1 MLRVDAPLQ
10 ITKVNITI
18 MTLEINQE
26 YVNFSHQT
34 PYCVFKLLFWKA
46 SRENQTSLLS
56 RYDTKTHFFAHMIMI
71 ILRSS
76 RALNTVPNLN
86 FLSKNSRQID
96 DVGIFDEL
104 LSNNTWP
111 IW

>member
-1 MLRVDAPLQ
+1 
-10 ITKVNITI
+10 

-96 DVGIFDEL
+96 DVGIFKEL
-104 LSNNTWP
+104 LS
-111 IW
+111 I